1 MVKCFYKIHSE
12 EISNVKKEKDNG
24 DNQNNFDDT
33 DVVFDNGIL
42 M

>member
-12 EISNVKKEKDNG
+12 EICNVKKEKDNG

-33 DVVFDNGIL
+33 DVVFNNRIF

>member
-12 EISNVKKEKDNG
+12 EINNVKKEKDNG

-33 DVVFDNGIL
+33 DVVFNNRIF